1 MKNLSVLFSNS
12 TKHKIMKTL
21 STIICVA
28 LSIAS
33 FAQEPSENDTLKT
46 KTQAELSMKNG
57 RLNAGIHTV
66 NPDSTVSDTTKIEL
80 KNAFITIVKKNT
92 ENNDGD
98 DGTPS
103 EDGKKYQLTW
113 WNGIDIGLNGILSGN
128 HDFNLTNEVGFLE
141 PDYGKSRYIAFNAG
155 QVKGRIVKDYVGFTM
170 GLSVQFYNYKYNGD
184 NDFVFAGDSLFS
196 IPSGEKN
203 VTKNKLRATYLAVPA
218 MLEFNTSL
226 DPDKAFHISAG
237 VVGKI
242 LIGDMYKQKF
252 SYMGNDNKTSIKG
265 DLGFN
270 RWAADAMVRVGYRR
284 LTLFAQTG
292 LLPLFDNGNTSDV
305 YTFSAGLFIKV

>member
-1 MKNLSVLFSNS
+1 M
-12 TKHKIMKTL
+12 
-21 STIICVA
+21 
-28 LSIAS
+28 
-33 FAQEPSENDTLKT
+33 
-46 KTQAELSMKNG
+46 
-57 RLNAGIHTV
+57 RY
-66 NPDSTVSDTTKIEL
+66 
-80 KNAFITIVKKNT
+80 ITIVKKNT
-92 ENNDGD
+92 ENNDSD
-98 DGTPS
+98 DGKPI
-103 EDGKKYQLTW
+103 EEGKKYQLTW
-113 WNGIDIGLNGILSGN
+113 WNGIDIGVNGILSGN

-203 VTKNKLRATYLAVPA
+203 VTKNKLRTTYLAVPA

-252 SYMGNDNKTSIKG
+252 SYMSNDNKTSIKG

-292 LLPLFDNGNTSDV
+292 LLPLFDNANTSDV